1 MMDELER
8 LIDRI
13 CDEGLRGMV
22 REFLEVAEVGLEGEK
37 LPLDVCP
44 GGAYIHHAYEGGLLQ
59 HIVAVT
65 RLCMTLCDLI
75 EEIYGGSV
83 NRDTVLAGALLHDVM
98 KCYAYCRDGEK
109 RFMTSQMGERV
120 DHLSLVVAEL
130 YHRGFPVD
138 IIHVVASHHGDKG
151 PVKPKTLE
159 ALIVSVADFADSELS
174 RQTLRAAEYLVRKST
189 GERRIFRSSEEALEV
204 IRVKAQQGWEGL
216 AGLGL

>member
-1 MMDELER
+1 MINELER
-8 LIDRI
+8 LVERI

-83 NRDTVLAGALLHDVM
+83 IQSSALRTAMERSH
-98 KCYAYCRDGEK
+98 AP
-109 RFMTSQMGERV
+109 TSPWG
-120 DHLSLVVAEL
+120 SAVV
-130 YHRGFPVD
+130 V
-138 IIHVVASHHGDKG
+138 
-151 PVKPKTLE
+151 
-159 ALIVSVADFADSELS
+159 
-174 RQTLRAAEYLVRKST
+174 RAATSASCT
-189 GERRIFRSSEEALEV
+189 TSAAAPDPGP
-204 IRVKAQQGWEGL
+204 
-216 AGLGL
+216 